1 VDQAGAG
8 GTVGGKQGK
17 GKALGHAPPYRVARV
32 LASAA
37 RARQGGAMTSDLLT
51 QHRAEGVLTLTLGNG
66 RAHPLSRAMIAA
78 LHGALRAAA
87 DDSETRVIVV
97 HGPGSIF
104 CAGHDLK
111 EIAAHRAD
119 ADQGLAYLTDLFEAC
134 SALMQDIALSPR
146 PTIAMVE
153 GIATAAGLQ
162 LVAACDLAFASET
175 ARVCLPGVR
184 NGGFCT
190 TPAVAV
196 SRSLGRKHLMELL
209 LSGEDRGAVW
219 ALNAGLFNAVL
230 PPDQLAAHVQ
240 GFARTLATRN
250 PGPIGAGKLAVAA
263 HLQSPLDIAYAQA
276 TRVMIDSFMDEGRRA
291 AEARQPFAKG

>member
-1 VDQAGAG
+1 
-8 GTVGGKQGK
+8 
-17 GKALGHAPPYRVARV
+17 
-32 LASAA
+32 
-37 RARQGGAMTSDLLT
+37 MTRDLLT
-51 QHRAEGVLTLTLGNG
+51 QHNAEGVLTLTLGNG
-66 RAHPLSRAMIAA
+66 RAHALSRRMIGA
-78 LHGALRAAA
+78 LQDALRAAA
-87 DDSETRVIVV
+87 NDPEARVIVI

-119 ADQGLAYLTDLFEAC
+119 VDQGRAYLTDLFEAC

-162 LVAACDLAFASET
+162 LVAACDLAFAAET

-196 SRSLGRKHLMELL
+196 ARSVAHKHLMELL

-230 PPDQLAAHVQ
+230 APDQLAAHVQ

-250 PGPIGAGKLAVAA
+250 AGPIAAGKVTTVA
-263 HLQSPLDIAYAQA
+263 HLHSPLDVAYAAA
-276 TRVMIDSFMDEGRRA
+276 TRVMIDSFMDAGRRDV
-291 AEARQPFAKG
+291 EAGPPVAKG